1 MKYLEIALGYK
12 NLVNKSKYYS
22 DEFKKKRYEIQDCK
36 DFQSC
41 RKFFAEEWA
50 VHLIIDIK
58 TVKAGQLKIKL
69 DFNQLDPIMTKQE

>member
-41 RKFFAEEWA
+41 RKLFAEE
-50 VHLIIDIK
+50 
-58 TVKAGQLKIKL
+58 
-69 DFNQLDPIMTKQE
+69 